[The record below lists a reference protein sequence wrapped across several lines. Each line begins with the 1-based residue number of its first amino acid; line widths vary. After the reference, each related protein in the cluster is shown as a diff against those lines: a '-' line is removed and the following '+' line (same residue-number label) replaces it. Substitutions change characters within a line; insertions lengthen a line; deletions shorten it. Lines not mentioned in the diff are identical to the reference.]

1 MKRGNQMTKRIIV
14 ANFEY
19 NSQAYEAFSKV
30 KKAHL
35 AKQIKG
41 EQMAVVTH
49 SEGGDHQYL
58 IEDFLDFTGANKTSK
73 AGTIGMLVGILA
85 GPMGILL
92 GWFGGSMF
100 GASKDAQEVKKANT
114 IFELLGKEISE
125 GKTGL
130 ILITTEDDNR
140 PLNQLIMYEL
150 GGNLYRFDYEEV
162 EEELDK
168 MQEAQEQA
176 SEETHG
182 DWVNHEEK
190 PNEEENN

>member
-1 MKRGNQMTKRIIV
+1 MTKRIIV

-49 SEGGDHQYL
+49 SEDGAHQFL

-73 AGTIGMLVGILA
+73 AGTIGMLVGVLA

-130 ILITTEDDNR
+130 ILIATENDNR

-150 GGNLYRFDYEEV
+150 GGNLYRFNYDEV

-168 MQEAQEQA
+168 LQAAQEQVDLD
-176 SEETHG
+176 THE
-182 DWVNHEEK
+182 DVINDDQ
-190 PNEEENN
+190 NN

>member
-1 MKRGNQMTKRIIV
+1 MTKRIIV

-30 KKAHL
+30 KKIHSL
-35 AKQIKG
+35 RQIKG

-49 SEGGDHQYL
+49 TEDGSHQFE

-73 AGTIGMLVGILA
+73 FGTIGMLVGVLT
-85 GPMGILL
+85 GPMGLLL

-100 GASKDAQEVKKANT
+100 GASKDAQEVKRANT

-130 ILITTEDDNR
+130 ILIANEDDNR
-140 PLNQLIMYEL
+140 PLNQLIMYGL
-150 GGNLYRFDYEEV
+150 GGNLYRFDYQEV

-168 MQEAQEQA
+168 IHEAQQQVQENLTEVPNNQ
-176 SEETHG
+176 SEN
-182 DWVNHEEK
+182 DN
-190 PNEEENN
+190 NEEG